1 MLFSEKQF
9 NFLKKVFLIT
19 FALVIVIYLTYL
31 LAEIIA
37 MLIVALLIAMI
48 FNPVVDFIEKRGIS
62 RITAVI
68 FVFSF
73 TGFLV
78 FIGISFLMPRI
89 VRQFNAIALVVTPE
103 NLNLLLH
110 QVERTIESFFPFLN
124 SGELINKLLGFIQNL
139 LFGWINNISQLFYSI
154 VSLIAILVIVPF
166 LTFFLLKDNKRI
178 VSGMVYI
185 MPNKYFEVSYWII
198 NKISKE
204 LSRFVRGW
212 IIDAILVG
220 LMSWVGL
227 VLLGIQNAAS
237 IGFIAGVGH
246 LIPYFGPVIG
256 GVPAII
262 ISIIQ
267 FGNFSMFPNI
277 VLMFLIVYTIDNG
290 FIQPHVFSKNT
301 DLHPIVII
309 LLILIGSKLLGVF
322 GMLLA
327 VPAATVI
334 RTAAREIYYGYKNYK
349 IIRI

>member
-9 NFLKKVFLIT
+9 NFLKKVFLIIL
-19 FALVIVIYLTYL
+19 ALVVVIYLTYL

-48 FNPVVDFIEKRGIS
+48 FNPVVDFIEKRGIP
-62 RITAVI
+62 RIAAVI
-68 FVFSF
+68 FVFSL

-78 FIGISFLMPRI
+78 FIGISFLMPRV
-89 VRQFNAIALVVTPE
+89 VRQFNTIALIVTPE
-103 NLNLLLH
+103 NLNQLLN
-110 QVERTIESFFPFLN
+110 QVEKTIESLFPFLN
-124 SGELINKLLGFIQNL
+124 SGHLINKLLGFIQNL
-139 LFGWINNISQLFYSI
+139 LFGWINDISQLFYSI

-178 VSGMVYI
+178 ISGMVYI
-185 MPNKYFEVSYWII
+185 MPNKYFEVAYWII

-212 IIDAILVG
+212 IIDATLVG
-220 LMSWVGL
+220 LMSGVGL
-227 VLLGIQNAAS
+227 ALLGIQNAAS

-267 FGNFSMFPNI
+267 FGDFSMLPNI

-334 RTAAREIYYGYKNYK
+334 RTFAREVYFGYKNYK
-349 IIRI
+349 IIRM